1 MADNKKS
8 SDIFKNLWEEL
19 TKPPKWMKEGKKSSS
34 SSKKKDDGKK
44 DEADASSTPKKRQPP
59 SWWSWSTSDG
69 VPAKPTPKESKKKK
83 RTRSRTSS
91 HPTTHQRSR
100 PNSKPSRSTQTS
112 NLKPRHGN
120 LAPLAQSKSDLGSP
134 DHDDSLSTVHSM
146 IRRHGFSPASLKA
159 YGITATKVEP
169 FGPVLRLRTSK
180 GLIALKKTELSPKQ
194 VQFLHESF
202 LYLESRKFTRYA
214 PFVLS
219 TDGLPY
225 VQVGGETYYA
235 TQWVRGQEVD
245 FRSMPQLALTA
256 RTLADF
262 HEASRG
268 YEPKGYRPAMIFDL
282 VDRFQDRRD
291 EFNMW
296 KKRAKAKSRP
306 DEVDKKFLRLV
317 DAYIAQADQALTVM
331 KRPNV
336 RAHLLYEEDDP
347 PLCHLDLTPY
357 NMVYTTIGQVCL
369 IDLDFCTYGPRTL
382 DLAHLVRRA
391 LQRADWEEDVLRHA
405 LVNYNA
411 VRLLT
416 VAEYVLLYGLLVF
429 PHRFWRISYQHYEV
443 GHDPHH
449 MGYYELAEAEETK
462 RQAFLKKFGQQVDR
476 MRR

>member
-1 MADNKKS
+1 MADKKKS
-8 SDIFKNLWEEL
+8 NDVFKNLWAEL
-19 TKPPKWMKEGKKSSS
+19 TKPPKWMKEGKKTTSSDA
-34 SSKKKDDGKK
+34 KKKDDGKK
-44 DEADASSTPKKRQPP
+44 DEAGASSAPKKRQPP

-69 VPAKPTPKESKKKK
+69 VPAKQAPKDSKKKRNSNK
-83 RTRSRTSS
+83 SAAPSKSARNT
-91 HPTTHQRSR
+91 PTAK
-100 PNSKPSRSTQTS
+100 PKSKPAH
-112 NLKPRHGN
+112 LP
-120 LAPLAQSKSDLGSP
+120 PLAQGKSDLGSR
-134 DHDDSLSTVHSM
+134 DHEDSLGTIHSM
-146 IRRHGFSPASLKA
+146 IRRHGFSPAALKA

-180 GLIALKKTELSPKQ
+180 GLIALKKTDLSPKQ
-194 VQFLHESF
+194 VQFLQEAFQH
-202 LYLESRKFTRYA
+202 LENRKFTRYA
-214 PFVLS
+214 PFLLS
-219 TDGLPY
+219 ADGLPY

-245 FRSMPQLALTA
+245 FRSRPQLALTA
-256 RTLADF
+256 RTLAEF

-268 YEPKGYRPAMIFDL
+268 FEPKGYRPAMIFDL

-291 EFNMW
+291 EFLTW

-306 DEVDKKFLRLV
+306 DEVDKKFLHMV
-317 DAYIAQADQALTVM
+317 DTYIAQSDQALTIL

-357 NMVYTTIGQVCL
+357 NMVYTTTGQVCL

-382 DLAHLVRRA
+382 DLAHLARRA
-391 LQRADWEEDVLRHA
+391 LQRADWEEDVMRHA

-416 VAEYVLLYGLLVF
+416 VPEYVLLHGLLVF
-429 PHRFWRISYQHYEV
+429 PHRFWRISYQHYEI

-449 MGYYELAEAEETK
+449 MGYYELAEAEEEK